1 MGVLLSVL
9 IAAAVSFFFPGVVL
23 GLQRFLGPAF
33 AATMLLLGTLV
44 RSEHRKSFRQAPLRP
59 LAGLIGQYTIMP
71 LTAWFTSLAFDEP
84 ALRTGIVLVGCMPGA
99 MASNVMTLFFGG
111 DLILSITLTTLATL
125 TCPVLLAFWLPLL
138 ADARLAI
145 PVRSL
150 IWSAVW
156 MVLLPAA
163 TGILLRKFIPYL
175 PKWWDRMATLAA
187 SVVIVLIIM
196 VVVAANR
203 GQLTETSQFL
213 MVALLILNM
222 SAYGFAYVMGR
233 VLGWPSVQ
241 RKTLVIEVGM
251 QNAGLGSVL
260 AMDHLG
266 PVAAIPSAFYTALC
280 VVTCAMGLPLQRRLA
295 ARGKM
300 D

>member
-1 MGVLLSVL
+1 
-9 IAAAVSFFFPGVVL
+9 
-23 GLQRFLGPAF
+23 
-33 AATMLLLGTLV
+33 
-44 RSEHRKSFRQAPLRP
+44 
-59 LAGLIGQYTIMP
+59 
-71 LTAWFTSLAFDEP
+71 
-84 ALRTGIVLVGCMPGA
+84 
-99 MASNVMTLFFGG
+99 
-111 DLILSITLTTLATL
+111 
-125 TCPVLLAFWLPLL
+125 
-138 ADARLAI
+138 
-145 PVRSL
+145 
-150 IWSAVW
+150 
-156 MVLLPAA
+156 
-163 TGILLRKFIPYL
+163 
-175 PKWWDRMATLAA
+175 MATLVA

-233 VLGWPSVQ
+233 LLGWPSVQ

-280 VVTCAMGLPLQRRLA
+280 VVTVAMGLPLQRRLA
-295 ARGKM
+295 TRGKM